1 MEWKETQKEPDTIH
15 PPTPG
20 TGREGERPGT
30 EDVPEKEKQ
39 SENGWSRILP
49 PNWKKKIKGRR
60 KFGRDEFLI
69 CILLG
74 ILCLVIAMP
83 SDSHIFRI
91 SSQKE
96 SAKSSV
102 RKLEQNTDP
111 DSYSDFE
118 KAHSTEV
125 SLTSTVTEAETI
137 WDTDAIDDIEAID
150 HIDGGTEAYA
160 RYMEYK
166 LEQALSAMEGAGSVK
181 AIVTLSSSQEIVV
194 EKDRP
199 VRRTQM
205 TETDASGGSRKTE
218 EYDTGEET
226 IYRKEEDGSS
236 LPYIVK
242 MLPPT
247 VKGVVIIAQG
257 GNRREIV
264 KNITESVVALFDI
277 EPHKIKVVKMKSIER
292 KEE

>member
-1 MEWKETQKEPDTIH
+1 MEWNGTQKEPAAS
-15 PPTPG
+15 PLPASG
-20 TGREGERPGT
+20 TGREGEMPRT
-30 EDVPEKEKQ
+30 EDMPENERQ

-49 PNWKKKIKGRR
+49 PNRKKKIKGHR

-83 SDSHIFRI
+83 SDRNIFRI

-96 SAKSSV
+96 SAESSARNV
-102 RKLEQNTDP
+102 EQNTDP
-111 DSYSDFE
+111 DL
-118 KAHSTEV
+118 KQALRTES
-125 SLTSTVTEAETI
+125 SLTGAAVEAEPI
-137 WDTDAIDDIEAID
+137 WDTESIDDVEAID

-199 VRRTQM
+199 VRQNRM
-205 TETDASGGSRKTE
+205 TETDAAGGSRETE

-226 IYRKEEDGSS
+226 IYRQKEDGSS

-264 KNITESVVALFDI
+264 KNITEAVVALFDI